1 MPNDTVESPRLT
13 LAVTGM
19 SCAACVARVE
29 RALRDVEGVVD
40 VAVNFATHQ
49 ATINHLGVAP
59 TVLEQAVIDA
69 GYDARID
76 EGNDPA
82 ANRGEEDPD
91 RDYRGTRLRFA
102 AALLLSLAIVA
113 IGVAPSFLGAGL
125 LPPGLHLV
133 LLFLLATPVQFGC
146 GWPFL
151 AGFWSA
157 TRHRTADMNSLIAV
171 GTLAAY
177 AYSTVATFFPEL
189 VATPGRAPQV
199 HFDTSAMIITFIL
212 LGRLLE
218 ARARG
223 RASQAIRSLLDL
235 RPPTARVLRDGGEI
249 ELPVDQVAVD
259 DRVQVRPGEKIPVDG
274 VVQDGRSTVDES
286 MLTGEAIPV
295 EKGPGDEV
303 VGATINRTGSFTF
316 RVTGVGTDTVLARIV
331 DLVRQ
336 AQGSRAPIQRVAD
349 RIAGIFVPIVLG
361 IAGLT
366 FLLWWA
372 FGPDPRLPTA
382 LLNTVAVLIIACPCA
397 MGLATPTA
405 IMVGTGRGAE
415 LGVLIKGGEALE
427 TLQRV
432 DSVVLDKTGTLTV
445 GAPALTDLVPA
456 TGFDEAVLL
465 SLAASAE
472 RGSEHPLG
480 EAVVRAAQARDLP
493 IEDARDFEA
502 LPGAGISARIGE
514 RDVRIGTR
522 ALLQRDDVALSEWAD
537 GAERLEAEG
546 KTVLF
551 IAVDGRGAGL
561 IALTDP
567 LKAGATNAVADLRA
581 LGLEVALVTGDN
593 ARSAQAVAQQ
603 VGIDRVLAEVLPE
616 EKAATIAGL
625 QQEDKRVAMVGD
637 GINDAPALAK
647 ADVGIAIGTG
657 TDIAIESADI
667 TLMSGD
673 LSGVGAAFRLSRR
686 TMRTIRQNLFWAFA
700 YNALLIPVAATGLLT
715 PLGGPVLAAAAMAFS
730 SVSVVSNS
738 LRLRRFTPRT

>member
-1 MPNDTVESPRLT
+1 
-13 LAVTGM
+13 
-19 SCAACVARVE
+19 
-29 RALRDVEGVVD
+29 
-40 VAVNFATHQ
+40 
-49 ATINHLGVAP
+49 
-59 TVLEQAVIDA
+59 
-69 GYDARID
+69 
-76 EGNDPA
+76 
-82 ANRGEEDPD
+82 
-91 RDYRGTRLRFA
+91 
-102 AALLLSLAIVA
+102 
-113 IGVAPSFLGAGL
+113 
-125 LPPGLHLV
+125 
-133 LLFLLATPVQFGC
+133 
-146 GWPFL
+146 
-151 AGFWSA
+151 
-157 TRHRTADMNSLIAV
+157 
-171 GTLAAY
+171 
-177 AYSTVATFFPEL
+177 
-189 VATPGRAPQV
+189 
-199 HFDTSAMIITFIL
+199 
-212 LGRLLE
+212 
-218 ARARG
+218 
-223 RASQAIRSLLDL
+223 
-235 RPPTARVLRDGGEI
+235 
-249 ELPVDQVAVD
+249 
-259 DRVQVRPGEKIPVDG
+259 
-274 VVQDGRSTVDES
+274 
-286 MLTGEAIPV
+286 
-295 EKGPGDEV
+295 
-303 VGATINRTGSFTF
+303 
-316 RVTGVGTDTVLARIV
+316 
-331 DLVRQ
+331 
-336 AQGSRAPIQRVAD
+336 
-349 RIAGIFVPIVLG
+349 
-361 IAGLT
+361 
-366 FLLWWA
+366 
-372 FGPDPRLPTA
+372 
-382 LLNTVAVLIIACPCA
+382 
-397 MGLATPTA
+397 
-405 IMVGTGRGAE
+405 MVGTGRGAE

-445 GAPALTDLVPA
+445 GAPALTDVVPA

-625 QQEDKRVAMVGD
+625 QQEGRQVAMVGD